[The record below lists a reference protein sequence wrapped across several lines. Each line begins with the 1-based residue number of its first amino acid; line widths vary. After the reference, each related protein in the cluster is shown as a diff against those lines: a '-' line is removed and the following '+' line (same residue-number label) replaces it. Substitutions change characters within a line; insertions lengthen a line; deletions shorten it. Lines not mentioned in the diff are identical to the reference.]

1 MLHVGEIRVAEG
13 AFDMLMI
20 VLVAGLSV
28 GALWLF
34 IGIVRKAAKSNQLVP
49 KAEALALGAVTN
61 FFDTLGIGSFA
72 PTIAWFRFRKM
83 VPDRLMPLTM
93 FIGYTIPAILQ
104 GVIFL
109 TLIDVDPVLL
119 FGCII
124 AIVVGGYVG
133 VPIAARSPVRLIQAV
148 VGVALLIAAFFYCLM
163 NLGLMPAGGAA
174 NSLPPVLAVVA
185 IAANLIFGILLSF
198 GVGNY
203 APSLAMFSLMGM
215 DPRLAFPIMAAGAG
229 FSGIAGGYQCLRK
242 VELDW
247 RVVLG
252 LTVGALPSVL
262 IAALVVKEMDLVM
275 LRWLVVVVVTYAG
288 IVLLMTAARKRDL
301 VAPDAAEAAVTH

>member
-1 MLHVGEIRVAEG
+1 MLLI
-13 AFDMLMI
+13 L
-20 VLVAGLSV
+20 LVAGLSI
-28 GALWLF
+28 GAAGLF
-34 IGIVRKAAKSNQLVP
+34 VGIVREAAKTNQLVP
-49 KAEALALGAVTN
+49 KGEALALGAVTN

-109 TLIDVDPVLL
+109 IFLGVKVDLNLL
-119 FGCII
+119 LGCVV
-124 AIVVGGYVG
+124 AIVVGGYLG
-133 VPIAARSPVRLIQAV
+133 VPIAARAPVRLIQAV
-148 VGVALLIAAFFYCLM
+148 VGVALLIAALFFSLS
-163 NLGLMPAGGAA
+163 NLGLMPAGGTASGLPLPLAILAIVA
-174 NSLPPVLAVVA
+174 NFV
-185 IAANLIFGILLSF
+185 FGILLSF

-203 APSLAMFSLMGM
+203 APTLAMLSLMGM

-229 FSGIAGGYQCLRK
+229 FSGIAAGVQCVRK
-242 VELDW
+242 VRLDW

-252 LTVGALPSVL
+252 LTIGAIPSVL
-262 IAALVVKEMDLVM
+262 VAALIVKEMDLVM

-288 IVLLMTAARKRDL
+288 LTLLYTASRRAQL
-301 VAPDAAEAAVTH
+301 VPPDAAEAAVTH

>member
-1 MLHVGEIRVAEG
+1 MLLI
-13 AFDMLMI
+13 L
-20 VLVAGLSV
+20 LVAGLAIGAAGLFV
-28 GALWLF
+28 G
-34 IGIVRKAAKSNQLVP
+34 IIREAAKTNQLVP
-49 KAEALALGAVTN
+49 KSEALALGAVTN

-109 TLIDVDPVLL
+109 ILLGVRVDPYLL
-119 FGCII
+119 LGCVV
-124 AIVVGGYVG
+124 AIVVGGYWG
-133 VPIAARSPVRLIQAV
+133 VPIAARSPVRLIQAI
-148 VGVALLIAAFFYCLM
+148 VGLALLVAALFYSLG
-163 NLGLMPAGGAA
+163 NLGLMPAGGTATGLPL
-174 NSLPPVLAVVA
+174 SLAIVAVVA
-185 IAANLIFGILLSF
+185 NFVFGILLSF

-203 APSLAMFSLMGM
+203 APTLAMLSLMGM

-229 FSGIAGGYQCLRK
+229 FSGIAAGVQCVRQVK
-242 VELDW
+242 LDW

-252 LTVGALPSVL
+252 LTIGAIPSVL
-262 IAALVVKEMDLVM
+262 VAAFIVREMDLVL

-288 IVLLMTAARKRDL
+288 LTLLYSASRKADL
-301 VAPDAAEAAVTH
+301 LPPDAAEAAVTH

>member
-1 MLHVGEIRVAEG
+1 ML
-13 AFDMLMI
+13 
-20 VLVAGLSV
+20 LVAGLSI
-28 GALWLF
+28 GAAGLF
-34 IGIVRKAAKSNQLVP
+34 LGIIREAVKTNQLVP
-49 KAEALALGAVTN
+49 KPEALALGAFTN

-104 GVIFL
+104 GMIFL
-109 TLIDVDPVLL
+109 GVIKVDPILL
-119 FGCII
+119 LGCIV

-148 VGVALLIAAFFYCLM
+148 VGVALLIAALFFTLT
-163 NLGLMPAGGAA
+163 NLELMPGGGTA
-174 NSLPPVLAVVA
+174 NSLPPLLSIVA
-185 IAANLIFGILLSF
+185 IAANFLFGVLLSF

-229 FSGIAGGYQCLRK
+229 YSGIAAGVQCVRK
-242 VELDW
+242 VKLDW

-252 LTVGALPSVL
+252 LTIGAIPSVL
-262 IAALVVKEMDLVM
+262 MAALIVKEMDLVM

-288 IVLLMTAARKRDL
+288 LTLLYSASRRAVL
-301 VAPDAAEAAVTH
+301 VPPDGAEAAVTH